1 MRNQLPAIEIL
12 EQSVNLLRA
21 SPQAL
26 TIYLAGAIP
35 FTLALLVF
43 LNDMMLSPYAFDHL
57 ATASLGLAALYVWKN
72 ALQAIFAARLYR
84 TLSPGV
90 SNPSY
95 SKHAVGPLGFFRSL
109 LNPFLIQCALQPVG
123 LAIPLPFPWVIAF
136 FRNVS
141 MFAAIGSPDAVRTAR
156 RQAALWTRQIWGV
169 MLIVALTFLLLFLNL
184 LAMIVLLPQLA
195 RSFLGIE
202 GDFARLGI
210 HILYPATLGV
220 ALALAWMAIDPVLD
234 AVFVLRCF
242 YGESIATGEDLRA
255 ALQKALLAAVMIVF
269 LIGLGPQGARAQ
281 SPAGS
286 ASPAATPVATN
297 PGETNTPVTRAASDD
312 ASSIN
317 PADLDRSIDEVI
329 HSREFTWRTP
339 HSGGEEAHGKW
350 VGWVRGAIDTVRR
363 FIRNILD
370 AIAKWLNPDRET
382 QVESGDRPVTR
393 RMLELMTGLVL
404 ALIVGAAIA
413 FFLRRRSPVTKAGA
427 VTAAVAAVNLSDASL
442 TADQLPESSWLRL
455 AEEWLAKGD
464 CRLALRALHLAGL
477 NFLGERGLVSIRRW
491 KSGLDYR
498 REVERRARAKPEIPP
513 AFSNNL
519 ALFERGWYGSRPV
532 DREMVDTFAARL
544 TEIRTHA
551 QQNRSK

>member
-21 SPQAL
+21 SPRAL

-84 TLSPGV
+84 TLSPGFSSV
-90 SNPSY
+90 
-95 SKHAVGPLGFFRSL
+95 AVAPLGFFRSF
-109 LNPFLIQCALQPVG
+109 LNPFLVQCALQPVG
-123 LAIPLPFPWVIAF
+123 LAIPLPFPWLTAF

-141 MFAAIGSPDAVRTAR
+141 LFAAIGAPDAVRTAR
-156 RQAALWTRQIWGV
+156 RQAVLWTRQTWGV
-169 MLIVALTFLLLFLNL
+169 LLIVALAFLLLFLNL

-269 LIGLGPQGARAQ
+269 LIGLGPQSARAQ

-297 PGETNTPVTRAASDD
+297 AAPVTRAA
-312 ASSIN
+312 ANEACSIN

-339 HSGGEEAHGKW
+339 HSGGEEAHGRW

-363 FIRNILD
+363 FIRNVLD
-370 AIAKWLNPDRET
+370 AIARWLNPDRESEV
-382 QVESGDRPVTR
+382 QSGDRPVTR
-393 RMLELMTGLVL
+393 RMLELMTGLVV

-427 VTAAVAAVNLSDASL
+427 VTTAAPAVNLADESL

-513 AFSNNL
+513 AFSNNV

-532 DREMVDTFAARL
+532 DREMVETFAARL
-544 TEIRTHA
+544 TEIRNHA
-551 QQNRSK
+551 Q